1 MLVFE
6 ALHAFIWQSMTQNN
20 CNTYL
25 IDGAARI
32 LIDPGHLHLFN
43 HVRQGLSELHLDLND
58 LDLVLCT
65 HAHPDHTEAVQLFRD
80 TPVLTTL
87 HEQDW
92 QLITDMLKQYGAA
105 LQVRIEDIQPGFF
118 LQEGNLLIHG
128 IEFEIFH
135 TPGHSPG
142 SISIY
147 WPEKKALFTGDL
159 IFKEA
164 VGRTDLPGANKTQLK
179 KSIQRLSTL
188 EVEWL
193 LTGHGDIVCGSQE
206 VQQNFSEIER
216 LWFTYL

>member
-43 HVRQGLSELHLDLND
+43 HVRQGLSELHLDLDD

-65 HAHPDHTEAVQLFRD
+65 HAHPAVQLFRD

-92 QLITDMLKQYGAA
+92 QLITDMLEQYGAA
-105 LQVRIEDIQPGFF
+105 LQVRIEDIQPDFF
-118 LQEGNLLIHG
+118 LQEGDLPIHG

-164 VGRTDLPGANKTQLK
+164 AGRTDLPGANKTQLK

-206 VQQNFSEIER
+206 VQRNFSEIER